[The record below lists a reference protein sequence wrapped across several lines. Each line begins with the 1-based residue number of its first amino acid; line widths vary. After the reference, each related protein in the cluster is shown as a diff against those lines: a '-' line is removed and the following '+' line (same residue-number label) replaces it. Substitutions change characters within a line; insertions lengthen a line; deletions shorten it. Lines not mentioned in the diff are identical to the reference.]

1 MCPSPFVGGP
11 GRLRGSSLRAQWSI
25 RIGMARARV
34 PKEDGFTLVE
44 VMVAITLLLVGVLGT
59 VTMIDGAN
67 AVTTQTKAREGATA
81 LARSVLEI
89 SRGIQYRELTGAEVL
104 AELEARPGLD
114 DADPLTPGHQ
124 IESRNFVYTITPA
137 ACSMD
142 DDKDNLGDHDE
153 PAVTFCPESEEP
165 TGGETATDRNPD
177 DYRRVT
183 VRLDWSL
190 QGGGTES
197 LTQRGL
203 VTNPVGGLG
212 PSVTS
217 LTPDDPGTDVIVSD
231 LTTTASYD
239 ITTST
244 VADTVDWSV
253 NGSRRAAEGAD
264 TSWGFTWDLGPVD
277 DPNVI
282 DCTYVLQAEA
292 FDEKGRAGSPNAL
305 TVTINRRQ
313 PFAPKGFAGGRN
325 QNGDLVDLQWSA
337 NSECDVK
344 EYRVYRGTSESTI
357 DEPVADCTR
366 TPSQPKDCIDDEAP
380 SGVTLYY
387 EVVAVD
393 TPADGRD
400 AEGDRSATLTVGSE
414 PNAPPEWAPTD
425 TLDICEG
432 DGEMPTDCPDIEGQA
447 VPVGTAVLSWPE
459 ATDPDGGE
467 SIEFYRV
474 YRTDGA
480 PGTGDPTLADRF
492 DVLFKVPDKPL
503 VFVDASVAGTHSYWV
518 TAVDERFGESDPL
531 GPAVWQP

>member
-1 MCPSPFVGGP
+1 MPDRSIKGG
-11 GRLRGSSLRAQWSI
+11 
-25 RIGMARARV
+25 MTRARV
-34 PKEDGFTLVE
+34 RRQDGFTLIE

-67 AVTTQTKAREGATA
+67 AVTTTTKAREGATA

-89 SRGIQYRELTGAEVL
+89 SRGVQYRELTGAAIL
-104 AELEARPGLD
+104 AELEARPGLE
-114 DADPLTPGHQ
+114 DADPVTEGHQ
-124 IESRNFVYTITPA
+124 VESRNFVYTVTPS

-165 TGGETATDRNPD
+165 TGGETVLDRNPD

-183 VRLDWSL
+183 VRLDWAL
-190 QGGGTES
+190 QGDRTES

-212 PSVTS
+212 PSVTTF
-217 LTPDDPGTDVIVSD
+217 TPDTPDTDMIVSG
-231 LTTTASYD
+231 LTETATYD

-264 TSWGFTWDLGPVD
+264 TSWGFSWDLGPVN

-305 TVTINRRQ
+305 TVTINRRE

-325 QNGDLVDLQWSA
+325 QNGAFVDLQWSA

-344 EYRVYRGTSESTI
+344 EYRVYRGT
-357 DEPVADCTR
+357 DLEPIETLVCTR
-366 TPSQPKDCIDDEAP
+366 SSSQPKECIDDEAP
-380 SGVTLYY
+380 SDETLYY

-400 AEGDRSATLTVGSE
+400 EEGDRSATLTVVSE
-414 PNAPPEWAPTD
+414 EDNAQPLPPE
-425 TLDICEG
+425 TLSVCTG
-432 DGEMPTDCPDIEGQA
+432 DGETLGCTDIEGQPA
-447 VPVGTAVLSWPE
+447 PDGAAVLSWPE
-459 ATDPDGGE
+459 ASDPDGDA
-467 SIEFYRV
+467 IAFYRV
-474 YRTDGA
+474 YRIDGVA
-480 PGTGDPTLADRF
+480 GPADEPTYADRF

-503 VFVDASVAGTHSYWV
+503 VFVDASVAGTRSYWV
-518 TAVDERFGESDPL
+518 TAVDEHFGES
-531 GPAVWQP
+531 GPVGPVVWQP